1 MNAAAVALGGPAR
14 GGIWAISTLLKWVHA
29 ILNVPEYVFLAA
41 LAAMLFSP
49 PDLQTWPVDRIAF
62 VLLVAVAAVRFLLR
76 CDRVTMHSASWPM
89 LGLLL
94 LGLWGT
100 LGEPYDPKAWSVL
113 AAQWIVPVTMFHLA
127 GSIFRSTESQ
137 RKLEWFSIAVLLY
150 LSVIAVLWLL
160 DFQSLIVP
168 RFIVDESIGIHI
180 DRARGPFL
188 QAVANGVCLNVL
200 AMIAL
205 HAWDRQAPR
214 APRTARFTK
223 RGVLPAFLLVITP
236 LALLATKT
244 RAVWIAASVSA
255 ALLMLFAHGR
265 RSRVAVLAITLI
277 AAVVIL
283 FAWRLQNRP
292 LELAERLQERSP
304 VEFRLEMYRG
314 GWQMFTERP
323 LLGWGSEADIQP
335 EIEKRVSS
343 FHPEYYIFHNT
354 YLQLAVQHGVIGVLL
369 YVSLFIVLFRL
380 GSRAS
385 CSPTERECPFGSG
398 FRLMWRI
405 MLCVYLLNASVVVMN
420 YQFLNGYMF
429 TIAGILAAQ
438 QKSCGGENG
447 GQT

>member
-1 MNAAAVALGGPAR
+1 MNAAAVALGQPAR
-14 GGIWAISTLLKWVHA
+14 GAVWAISAPLKAFYV

-49 PDLQTWPVDRIAF
+49 PDLQAWPVDRVTFA
-62 VLLVAVAAVRFLLR
+62 LLIAVAAVRFLLR

-94 LGLWGT
+94 FGLWGT

-127 GSIFRSTESQ
+127 GSIFSGPESR
-137 RKLEWFSIAVLLY
+137 RKLEWFSIGVLLY
-150 LSVIAVLWLL
+150 LSVTAVLWLL
-160 DFQSLIVP
+160 DLQSLIVP
-168 RFIVDESIGIHI
+168 RFILDESIGIHF

-200 AMIAL
+200 AIVAL
-205 HAWDRQAPR
+205 HAWDRQP
-214 APRTARFTK
+214 PTSDNARFPK
-223 RGVLPAFLLVITP
+223 YGALAALLVVITP
-236 LALLATKT
+236 VALLATNT
-244 RAVWIAASVSA
+244 RAVWLSAGVSA
-255 ALLMLFAHGR
+255 ALLILFASGR
-265 RSRVAVLAITLI
+265 RSRIAALALVLAAAVAVS
-277 AAVVIL
+277 
-283 FAWRLQNRP
+283 FAWLSQTRTG
-292 LELAERLQERSP
+292 ELAERLQERSP
-304 VEFRLEMYRG
+304 VEYRLEMYHA
-314 GWQMFTERP
+314 GWQMFTEKP
-323 LLGWGSEADIQP
+323 LLGWGSDFNIQP
-335 EIEKRVSS
+335 EIEKRLSS
-343 FHPEYYIFHNT
+343 FHPEYYILHNT
-354 YLQLAVQHGVIGVLL
+354 YLQLAVQHGVIGVWL
-369 YVSLFIVLFRL
+369 YVWLFILLFRL